1 MYRIAVIGDRD
12 SIYGFAA
19 LGLDIYPVEY
29 GQDASEQLKTL
40 CNGEYA
46 VIYITEALLKDYD
59 RGARSRARNGNRP
72 LPRRAPPGHHPD
84 SGHHGKQRHGDCGR
98 QAICRKSRRVGYYI
112 QRLIFK
118 I

>member
-59 RGARSRARNGNRP
+59 KELLRYREQQV
-72 LPRRAPPGHHPD
+72 PGHHPD

-112 QRLIFK
+112 QRFDF
-118 I
+118 